1 VFRNSRARNSKKRLN
16 PSGFS
21 HDIEI
26 MKQTWIILSIFL
38 ICLASPLAAETV
50 MIYTA
55 DQWSGPEERVGEDY
69 VVFSLEDGLLETL
82 FDAGHIVFN
91 DYAPPLEEQ
100 DGTDRN
106 RPALRLARSGG
117 ADYLVEIAVAYL
129 PEGEGKASLPDSLDF
144 RLSRVTD
151 SRELATGSLAASGEA
166 DLSGDD
172 PREICR
178 DLGRILGNRL
188 LRQIGSF

>member
-1 VFRNSRARNSKKRLN
+1 
-16 PSGFS
+16 
-21 HDIEI
+21 
-26 MKQTWIILSIFL
+26 MKQTWIILSFFL
-38 ICLASPLAAETV
+38 ICMNGLLTAETV

-69 VVFSLEDGLLETL
+69 VVFSLEDGLLETF

-91 DYAPPLEEQ
+91 DYAPPMERQ

-117 ADYLVEIAVAYL
+117 ADYLVEIAVSYL
-129 PEGEGKASLPDSLDF
+129 PEGEGKASLPESLDF

-151 SRELATGSLAASGEA
+151 SRELASGNIGPSGDAAA
-166 DLSGDD
+166 SGDD

-188 LRQIGSF
+188 LRQIGSD